1 MGKTLRI
8 LSVSV
13 GLLALAACGG
23 AGSDGPAGG
32 VQPSDLTPTAEPDR
46 PSPTETAEP
55 VPLPPQVRSLVA
67 RLTWD
72 GFLEGEIDFSF
83 ENPEAAPFT
92 VQCSSEPTKAPVG
105 QQVINAEGAGA
116 LAFRR
121 DYLAE
126 LTHTPAE
133 LIETFTCVPDNGL
146 TPVTLRFPVRGPDG
160 LDQQFQRQPPI
171 SARGLAFIAVHRQ
184 EGEQD
189 QHLIL
194 EARLAAAGLSGN
206 LDCSAT
212 PAGAPTTFL
221 FGDVKPFS
229 AGETTVRFPLPDV
242 EARRS
247 PVAPDADIEFLCNFY
262 GPDDRTPTDSRTLT
276 LTPPLP

>member
-13 GLLALAACGG
+13 GLLALAACSG
-23 AGSDGPAGG
+23 AGSNGPADE
-32 VQPSDLTPTAEPDR
+32 VRPSDLTATAESDQ
-46 PSPTETAEP
+46 PSPTETSEP

-67 RLTWD
+67 RLSWD
-72 GFLEGEIDFSF
+72 GFLEGEIDFDF
-83 ENPEAAPFT
+83 ENPEGAPFT
-92 VQCSSEPTKAPVG
+92 LQCSSESTKAPVG
-105 QQVINAEGAGA
+105 QQVIDAEGAGA

-126 LTHTPAE
+126 LTHTPE
-133 LIETFTCVPDNGL
+133 QMIETFTCVPDNGL
-146 TPVTLRFPVRGPDG
+146 TPVALRFPVRGPDG
-160 LDQQFQRQPPI
+160 FSEQFQRQPLI
-171 SARGLAFIAVHRQ
+171 GDSGLAFIVVHTDAEQ
-184 EGEQD
+184 EER
-189 QHLIL
+189 LIL
-194 EARLAAAGLSGN
+194 EARLSAAGESGS

-212 PAGAPTTFL
+212 PAGAPTTYL
-221 FGDVKPFS
+221 FGDVKQFG
-229 AGETTVRFPLPDV
+229 AGETTVRFLLPDL

-247 PVAPDADIEFLCNFY
+247 TVAPDADIEFLCNFY